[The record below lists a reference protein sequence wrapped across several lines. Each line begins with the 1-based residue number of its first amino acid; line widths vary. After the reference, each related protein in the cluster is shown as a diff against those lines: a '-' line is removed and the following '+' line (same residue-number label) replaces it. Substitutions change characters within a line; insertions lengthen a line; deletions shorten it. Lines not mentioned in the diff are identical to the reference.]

1 MVLVYALISHNVI
14 TPKQGA
20 ICIYLHNFT
29 KQIKWSQTYC
39 LRSIYTFAKNFGWIQ
54 GPVFL
59 FSMHKSSV
67 KYYRWQLHWPSRDLD
82 PMTPKW
88 PCLGLQTYCF
98 INISGSFYHSQRLLL
113 KQFIKHVVI
122 SVVLLMLF
130 FFIIFS
136 SFLPEF
142 WFSRANLSAVY
153 LFTPH
158 FPLLLWSSRFV
169 LLLRSF
175 YEPLFVLSIDCNVN
189 VCLLIDFSVITV
201 VIKKCE
207 Y

>member
-1 MVLVYALISHNVI
+1 MI

-130 FFIIFS
+130 FF
-136 SFLPEF
+136 
-142 WFSRANLSAVY
+142 
-153 LFTPH
+153 
-158 FPLLLWSSRFV
+158 LLLFFHLFYLNFGFLEQTYLLFICSHPTFLYYFCLPDLCCCWDRFTS
-169 LLLRSF
+169 L
-175 YEPLFVLSIDCNVN
+175 
-189 VCLLIDFSVITV
+189 CL
-201 VIKKCE
+201 C
-207 Y
+207 